1 MKSNSSRVPGTYKST
16 GTFEEKVVREDREMA
31 ANNAKNHSVPGA
43 TKNRANFQADTLRNP
58 MTPDKALKDARVL
71 DEEYDYTK
79 VSWPGKMQPD
89 MNLDRGEVMQIR
101 HKPQTNANTNE

>member
-16 GTFEEKVVREDREMA
+16 GTYEEKVVRNDREMA
-31 ANNAKNHSVPGA
+31 ADRKKNDSVPG
-43 TKNRANFQADTLRNP
+43 TRKNSASFEAKTLRNAKV
-58 MTPDKALKDARVL
+58 PDIALNDARVL

-89 MNLDRGEVMQIR
+89 LNLDRGEVMQIR
-101 HKPQTNANTNE
+101 HKPQTSADTTK